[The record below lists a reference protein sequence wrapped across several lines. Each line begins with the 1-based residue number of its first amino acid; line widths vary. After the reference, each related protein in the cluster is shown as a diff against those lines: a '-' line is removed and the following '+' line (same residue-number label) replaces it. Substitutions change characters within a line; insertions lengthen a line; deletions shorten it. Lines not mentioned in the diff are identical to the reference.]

1 MRGFIFFCI
10 SVLGS
15 IIASAQNTETDSL
28 KRLLPT
34 TPESPARVLL
44 LENLSYAYVSAF
56 PDTALI
62 YALEGLEL
70 AQKIKD
76 KRGEAYCTNALGN
89 VYFGVGDYP
98 MALEMYLKSLQMKEN
113 MKDQEGA
120 IAVTYFNIVN
130 VYTEQEDYEHALSYL
145 AKTIAIDTKLKDSS
159 GIMFDQYSLA
169 SIYLRMNKADS
180 ASYHNEQAYNFAM
193 KRADMN
199 MIGAI
204 LQTFCGIFRFDTCDH
219 VIEKLC
225 LHAIKWDSDLQ

>member
-34 TPESPARVLL
+34 MPESPARVLL

-76 KRGEAYCTNALGN
+76 KRGEAYRTNALGN

-145 AKTIAIDTKLKDSS
+145 AKTIADVERLN
-159 GIMFDQYSLA
+159 YARL
-169 SIYLRMNKADS
+169 
-180 ASYHNEQAYNFAM
+180 
-193 KRADMN
+193 
-199 MIGAI
+199 
-204 LQTFCGIFRFDTCDH
+204 
-219 VIEKLC
+219 
-225 LHAIKWDSDLQ
+225 